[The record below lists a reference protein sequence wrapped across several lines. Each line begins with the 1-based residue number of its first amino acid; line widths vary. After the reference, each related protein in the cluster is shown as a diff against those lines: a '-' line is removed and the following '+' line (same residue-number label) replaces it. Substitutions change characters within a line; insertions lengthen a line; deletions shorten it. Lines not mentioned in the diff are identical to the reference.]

1 MNIHAIPCGYLQAN
15 CYIVYEK
22 DGGDCLVI
30 DPGYKS
36 GKYIDFLSNHDLRC
50 TAILLTHRHPDHVH
64 GAVWLAEKCSAPI
77 FMHKLDAE
85 GFKGHVDYLLSGGEE
100 LELAGHKIR
109 ILHTPGHTEGGICIY
124 FSDDKIVFS
133 GDTIFDIDLGSTEF
147 AGGSEA
153 ELAWS
158 CKNVI
163 DKWEDDVIV
172 YPGHDVHASME
183 YIRKNNKE
191 FIALRDGKKR

>member
-22 DGGDCLVI
+22 NGADCVVI
-30 DPGYKS
+30 DPGYRS
-36 GKYIDFLSNHDLRC
+36 QKYTDFMSEHNLC
-50 TAILLTHRHPDHVH
+50 CKAILLTHKHPDHVH
-64 GAVWLAEKCSAPI
+64 GATWLSKMYSAPI
-77 FMHKLDAE
+77 FMHKLDAAA
-85 GFKGHVDYLLSGGEE
+85 FKGQVDFPLNGGEE
-100 LELAGHKIR
+100 LELAGFKIR

-124 FSDDKIVFS
+124 FYENKTVFS
-133 GDTIFDIDLGSTEF
+133 GDTIFDIDLGSTAF
-147 AGGSEA
+147 AGGSEQ

-163 DKWEDDVIV
+163 DKWDDDVIV
-172 YPGHDVHASME
+172 YPGHDVHASMG

-191 FIALRDGKKR
+191 FIALRDGKHR